1 VRQSRLYT
9 DQPLQAGSRV
19 ELDARAAHYVT
30 QVLRLRKGQSLTLFN
45 GDGHDWSAEL
55 DYCGRRD
62 CRVHVLEILEAESL
76 PRRALHLAVG
86 LSRGER
92 MDLVIQKAVELGVTD
107 ITPLHTQRS
116 VVQLD
121 AERSAKRLSHWHG
134 IVVSACEQ
142 SGRMR
147 LPQLNPIT
155 DITVWL
161 AAGHNGFMLDHRAKV
176 SLAGSDEPAGD
187 IALLVGPEGGLA
199 APERQLAARH
209 GFTAVR
215 LGPRVLRTETA
226 PLAALA
232 AIQTLWGDFR

>member
-1 VRQSRLYT
+1 MRQSRLYT

-76 PRRALHLAVG
+76 PRRALH
-86 LSRGER
+86 
-92 MDLVIQKAVELGVTD
+92 
-107 ITPLHTQRS
+107 
-116 VVQLD
+116 
-121 AERSAKRLSHWHG
+121 
-134 IVVSACEQ
+134 
-142 SGRMR
+142 
-147 LPQLNPIT
+147 
-155 DITVWL
+155 
-161 AAGHNGFMLDHRAKV
+161 GFMLDHRAKV